1 MLKQGLEVLKIFKDH
16 MERTSLLDDF
26 VYYESRQRVMQDERS
41 RLPYRTFLSPLPLP
55 RPDLSDRNNKNSLE
69 AFKIPSVISAESSEE
84 VGSKSDGNEET
95 TVKEGNEEDTS
106 SIQKNISS
114 LSIDPSGA
122 DSNLTTVSHLN
133 EKSQAK
139 SKPTSSGSHKKT
151 DLSEVVDDSLSDDN
165 DTVKVGPVPRRVT
178 RSPAI
183 LTVGTIP
190 LDPKSLEK

>member
-69 AFKIPSVISAESSEE
+69 AFKIPSVISAESEE

-114 LSIDPSGA
+114 LSIVPSGA

-151 DLSEVVDDSLSDDN
+151 DPSEVVNDSLSDDN
-165 DTVKVGPVPRRVT
+165 DTVKVGPVPRKVT
-178 RSPAI
+178 GSPAI
-183 LTVGTIP
+183 LKVGTIP